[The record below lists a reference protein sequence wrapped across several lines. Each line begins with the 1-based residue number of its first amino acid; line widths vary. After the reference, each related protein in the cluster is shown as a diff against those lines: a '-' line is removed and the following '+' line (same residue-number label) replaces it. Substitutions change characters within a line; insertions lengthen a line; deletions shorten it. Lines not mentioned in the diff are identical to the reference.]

1 MCVCMWV
8 SVFVCVCVCVYTP
21 VGREAVGEDG
31 AKVGISYPSR
41 VYVRDNGELR
51 FRRIL
56 WEPTHE
62 VRT

>member
-1 MCVCMWV
+1 MC
-8 SVFVCVCVCVYTP
+8 VCVCVCVCMCVCVCEYKP
-21 VGREAVGEDG
+21 VSREAVGEDG
-31 AKVGISYPSR
+31 AKVRISYPSR

-62 VRT
+62 VGS